1 LVSFDLTATLRS
13 LATRNPGRTEAD
25 IQAMVRDVLIFGG
38 FDLGDEAVLL
48 ESPAEDRRRL
58 DVAVGAVIVECKRD
72 IRAPGQL
79 IKAEAQLG
87 EYLAAKAAQG
97 AYAGVLTDG
106 ISWRLY
112 RHATSGP
119 QLVDELVVNPSRVD
133 ERTFRWWLGAVL
145 STEHQVRPTVRALE
159 ERLGANAPSFRLLYA
174 ALLECW
180 RTTDRVPAAVLKRQL
195 WARLLRSAL
204 GSQFADTDE
213 LFVEHTYL
221 VLLSTLIGHAVVG
234 FDLNAARNN
243 SGVLLSGQLFERAGL
258 PGVGQA
264 GFFDWVLDS
273 AKGADVVSDIA
284 RRVASFEWKDVD
296 HDVLKALYQS
306 VIPPEVRKRL
316 GEYYTP
322 DWLAK
327 RMVDQVVNDPLHQR
341 VLDPA
346 CGSGTFLF
354 HAVRRQLSAAAEA
367 NTPVADA
374 LRAVTTSVFGMDLH
388 PVAVALAQTTYLL
401 AIGPERLAQRSET
414 LSIPVYLGDSMRW
427 EAAEESVFTA
437 AGDVV
442 LHTTDGAELF
452 ASELRFPASVVANV
466 GRFDELVN
474 ELADR
479 ASSRKPGAPRQK
491 IVGVITNLGVA
502 EADIATV
509 EATYNM
515 LCDLHDQGRNHIW
528 GYYIRNQSR
537 PTWLSRLENRVDV
550 LIGNPPWLAYRF
562 MSASLQKVYQRR
574 AKERGLWMG
583 GARGRTTQQDLSAFF
598 VARSIELY
606 LRLDGRFGF
615 VFPRAV
621 LSRQTYGGFRDAK
634 FSSASE
640 TCSVAFGTAWDLE
653 KVNPDPFPVPSAV
666 VFGTRAEHPT
676 ALLEAVLAWSGHAPV
691 HGTEGGTLTTAR
703 ANVAAVTG
711 DEVASR
717 YKTRF
722 RAGAILYPRML
733 IMVTD
738 AAATPLG
745 VPQGRRAVRSRK
757 SALDKK
763 PWKELPPH
771 EGVVEEIVVRPA
783 YLGESVAPFRVLSV
797 PEAVIPYDG
806 TRLMDG
812 ADDRID
818 RYPGLAAWWRQA
830 EEVWLWHR
838 SSEKR
843 TLLEQLDYMRQLSA
857 QFPIAPW
864 RVAYTASGNTLA
876 AAMIRDHLGII
887 EHKLYWARTETRDE
901 AQYLTAI
908 LNAPALSQLVRPFQ
922 SVGAF
927 GPRDFDKY
935 VWQSPI
941 PLFDPDNALH
951 AHVVSLAEQGTAVAE
966 AVELKLREPFQTSRR
981 RIRTALADASIG
993 DALDEAVR
1001 RLLKPPA

>member
-1 LVSFDLTATLRS
+1 VSFDLAGTLRS

-25 IQAMVRDVLIFGG
+25 IQAMVRDVLVFGG
-38 FDLGDEAVLL
+38 FDLGDDAVLL

-58 DVAVGAVIVECKRD
+58 DVAVGAVIIECKRD
-72 IRAPGQL
+72 IRAPAQL
-79 IKAEAQLG
+79 AKAATQLG

-97 AYAGVLTDG
+97 TYAGVLTDG
-106 ISWRLY
+106 VIWQLY
-112 RHATSGP
+112 RHTRSAP
-119 QLVDELVVNPSRVD
+119 ELVDKLVVTPSRVD

-145 STEHQVRPTVRALE
+145 STEHRVRPTVTALE

-174 ALLECW
+174 ALLDCW
-180 RTTDRVPAAVLKRQL
+180 RSADRKPAVVLKRQL

-221 VLLSTLIGHAVVG
+221 VMLATLIGHAVVG
-234 FDLNAARNN
+234 FDLDAARNDP
-243 SGVLLSGQLFERAGL
+243 GVLLSGQLFERAGL

-273 AKGADVVSDIA
+273 AEGGDVVSDIA
-284 RRVASFEWKDVD
+284 RRVGSFEWQDVD

-322 DWLAK
+322 DWLAEK
-327 RMVDQVVNDPLHQR
+327 MVLRVVNDPLHQR

-367 NTPVADA
+367 RVPVADA

-401 AIGPERLAQRSET
+401 AIGPERLAQRNET

-437 AGDVV
+437 SGDVV

-452 ASELRFPASVVANV
+452 ASELRFPAPVVANV
-466 GRFDELVN
+466 SRFDELVN

-479 ASSRKPGAPRQK
+479 ASSRVPGSPRQR
-491 IVGVITNLGVA
+491 ITGVIANLGVSA
-502 EADIATV
+502 EDNATV
-509 EATYNM
+509 EATYNV

-528 GYYIRNQSR
+528 GYYVRNQSR
-537 PTWLSRLENRVDV
+537 PTWLSQSGNRVDA
-550 LIGNPPWLAYRF
+550 LIGNPPWLAYRY
-562 MSASLQKVYQRR
+562 MSASLQKVFQRR
-574 AKERGLWMG
+574 AKERGLWTG
-583 GARGRTTQQDLSAFF
+583 GARGRTTQVDLSAFF
-598 VARSIELY
+598 VARSVELY
-606 LRLDGRFGF
+606 LRLEGRFGF
-615 VFPRAV
+615 VLPRAV
-621 LSRQTYGGFRDAK
+621 LSRQTYDGFRRASY
-634 FSSASE
+634 SSASE
-640 TCSVAFGTAWDLE
+640 TCSVAFGTSWDLE
-653 KVNPDPFPVPSAV
+653 KVKPDPFPVPSAV

-676 ALLEAVLAWSGHAPV
+676 ALSERVLALSGHAPAQ
-691 HGTEGGTLTTAR
+691 GTEGGTLSFAR
-703 ANVAAVTG
+703 AKVAAVTG
-711 DEVASR
+711 DEAASP

-738 AAATPLG
+738 DAATMLG
-745 VPQGRRAVRSRK
+745 VPRGRRAVQSRRST
-757 SALDKK
+757 LDKK
-763 PWKELPPH
+763 PWKTLPSL
-771 EGVVEEIVVRPA
+771 EGVVEDVFVRPA
-783 YLGESVAPFRVLSV
+783 YLGESVAPFRVLST
-797 PEAVIPYDG
+797 PEAIIPYDG
-806 TRLMDG
+806 THLMG
-812 ADDRID
+812 YDDTRID
-818 RYPGLAAWWRQA
+818 RYPGLAQWWRNA
-830 EEVWLWHR
+830 EDVWRSYR

-843 TLLEQLDYMRQLSA
+843 TLIGQFDYMHQLSA

-876 AAMIRDHLGII
+876 AAIVQDRLGII
-887 EHKLYWARTETRDE
+887 EHKLYWAPTATREE

-908 LNAPALSQLVRPFQ
+908 LNAPALNLLVRPFQ

-941 PLFDPDNALH
+941 PVFDPGDALH
-951 AHVVSLAEQGTAVAE
+951 AHVVSLADQGTALAE
-966 AVELKLREPFQTSRR
+966 TVELNPREPFQTARR
-981 RIRTALADASIG
+981 RIRKALADAGIG
-993 DALDEAVR
+993 HALDEAVR
-1001 RLLKPPA
+1001 GLLRPPG